1 MKNVNNIK
9 NPNDNFD
16 LNDLLQPT
24 LSLSAE
30 HEFFLCE
37 CATIKEFL
45 KNGIDT
51 IRGIDFPNEGKLL
64 NAMFSLSQ
72 GYERFLKIVYAQ
84 MYDQINNR
92 YPTNDEFKKL
102 GHNVNKLFEEV
113 INFANQLGL
122 SNEYLAKIENK
133 EEPYVSII
141 NILSDFASMLRYYN
155 FTMLTSN
162 NKNQSPVCRW
172 HSEVEEKVIQN
183 KNIYF
188 DIKKL
193 GIAEEMDRNDIGIS
207 LFYDY
212 DKNKITT
219 FKEQYI
225 IGKTQC
231 AISKYTKMYLCHIVK
246 ALCGILYEMP
256 NGYMYN
262 EFFWCFSLGDI
273 DLRNRKTLRP

>member
-1 MKNVNNIK
+1 MTYIDNN
-9 NPNDNFD
+9 
-16 LNDLLQPT
+16 
-24 LSLSAE
+24 
-30 HEFFLCE
+30 EFFLSE

-51 IRGIDFPNEGKLL
+51 IRNIDFPNEGKLL

-72 GYERFLKIVYAQ
+72 GYERFLKIVYAL
-84 MYDQINNR
+84 MFHQINNR
-92 YPTNDEFKKL
+92 YPTNTEFKQL
-102 GHNVNKLFEEV
+102 GHNINKLFEEV
-113 INFANQLGL
+113 IKFANQLNL
-122 SNEYLAKIENK
+122 SNEYLTKIKNK
-133 EEPYVSII
+133 EEPYFNII
-141 NILSDFASMLRYYN
+141 DILSDFASMLRYHN

-162 NKNQSPVCRW
+162 NKHQSPTSRW
-172 HSEVEEKVIQN
+172 HEKVEKKVIQN
-183 KNIYF
+183 KKIYLN
-188 DIKKL
+188 KSKL
-193 GIAEEMDRNDIGIS
+193 MLAENMDKNDIGIS

-225 IGKTQC
+225 IAQVQC
-231 AISKYTKMYLCHIVK
+231 TISKYTKMYLCHIVK

-262 EFFWCFSLGDI
+262 EFFWCFSLKDI